1 MPAPPNPDDLVQPG
15 LTRREVQVVGPVFDF
30 GMAMNREHGFVPAT
44 GAAEAALAKLRK
56 TPGSKLTRRE
66 ALGLERMLQIGLD
79 SLTAIAE
86 VGWQIEPAPDAPAA
100 RAARLKIQK
109 AARGWTL

>member
-1 MPAPPNPDDLVQPG
+1 MAAPPNPDDLVQPG
-15 LTRREVQVVGPVFDF
+15 LTRRDVTAIGPVFDF

-44 GAAEAALAKLRK
+44 GAAEAALAKLRNS
-56 TPGSKLTRRE
+56 PGSELSRRE

-100 RAARLKIQK
+100 RVVRLKIQK
-109 AARGWTL
+109 AARGWTI